1 MERLSPEVIAVV
13 RTQFASADRPLV
25 LELLQRY
32 GHAPHEREHD
42 RVYLALL
49 ELSQGDV
56 GKLREALNVAKV
68 DYRDV
73 LVWAEDRRN
82 PVSPAR
88 RWLRQA
94 IVWLSRKSR
103 GGP

>member
-13 RTQFASADRPLV
+13 EAQFSPAEQPLA

-32 GHAPHEREHD
+32 GNAPHEREHD
-42 RVYLALL
+42 RVCLALL

-56 GKLREALNVAKV
+56 RKLREALEVAKT

-73 LVWAEDRRN
+73 LVWAEERRN
-82 PVSPAR
+82 PDAGKR
-88 RWLRQA
+88 RVAQALVWLR
-94 IVWLSRKSR
+94 SKFR

>member
-1 MERLSPEVIAVV
+1 MERLSPEVIAAI
-13 RTQFASADRPLV
+13 RTQFSSAEQPLV

-32 GHAPHEREHD
+32 GDAPHEREQD
-42 RVYLALL
+42 RVCLALL

-56 GKLREALNVAKV
+56 GKLREALDVAKT

-73 LVWAEDRRN
+73 LVWAGERTN

-94 IVWLSRKSR
+94 VIWLTKKRR
-103 GGP
+103 

>member
-13 RTQFASADRPLV
+13 QTQFSPAEQPLA

-32 GHAPHEREHD
+32 GDAPHEREHD
-42 RVYLALL
+42 RVCLALL
-49 ELSQGDV
+49 ELSEGDV
-56 GKLREALNVAKV
+56 GKLREALAVAKT

-73 LVWAEDRRN
+73 LVWAEERRN

-88 RWLRQA
+88 RWVRQA
-94 IVWLSRKSR
+94 VIWLTKKGR
-103 GGP
+103 